1 MLENTFVHIPGVGN
15 GTEMALWRRGLTTWS
30 EFLSE
35 RRVPRISDD
44 RKARMDAAIAE
55 GRDRLR
61 DRDSRYFMSRLADR
75 HMWRLLGD
83 FSPGTA
89 YLDIE
94 TTGLSHRSPVTVVG
108 VHDGKRT
115 HALVRGRDLNG
126 PNLQAVLSST
136 DLIVTFN
143 GKSFDLPVLKRQF
156 PGWVPDVPHV
166 DLRHLLAR
174 LGHTGGL
181 KRIERDLSIE
191 RDRRVEM
198 MTGAEAVYLWRLW
211 ERQGRSNALEL
222 LLEYNAA
229 DCENLRTLARYA
241 YERMKEHTFRP
252 SCDRKL

>member
-1 MLENTFVHIPGVGN
+1 MLESTFVHVEGVGRA
-15 GTEMALWRRGLTTWS
+15 TEDSLWRRGITSWS

-35 RRVPRISDD
+35 RKVPRISEA
-44 RKARMDAAIAE
+44 RKERMDSE
-55 GRDRLR
+55 LLRGRERLGR
-61 DRDSRYFMSRLADR
+61 GDSRYFKDRLNER
-75 HMWRLLGD
+75 HMWRLLKD
-83 FSPGTA
+83 FAPRTA

-94 TTGLSHRSPVTVVG
+94 TTGLSLRSPVTVVG
-108 VHDGKRT
+108 IHDGRRT
-115 HALVRGRDLNG
+115 HALVRGVDLDG
-126 PNLQAVLSST
+126 PTLEAVLSST

-143 GKSFDLPVLKRQF
+143 GKAFDMPVLRNQF

-181 KRIERDLSIE
+181 KKIERDLSIE

-211 ERQGRSNALEL
+211 ERQGKRNALDL

-229 DCENLRTLARYA
+229 DCENLRALAEYG
-241 YERMKEHTFRP
+241 YDRMRALTF
-252 SCDRKL
+252 SAVAGRKP